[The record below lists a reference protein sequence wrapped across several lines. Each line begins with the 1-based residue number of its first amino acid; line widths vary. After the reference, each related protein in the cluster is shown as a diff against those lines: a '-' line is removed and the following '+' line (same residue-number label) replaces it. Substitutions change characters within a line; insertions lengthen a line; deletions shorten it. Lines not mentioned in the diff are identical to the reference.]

1 MYLLRSRLPR
11 HLVSIREL
19 SGLPDGFKLWI
30 PGLIVCRQRPGT
42 AKGITFL
49 LLEDEFGLVNVVVY
63 PDLYERQRLE
73 VRSTPMLIIE
83 GRLQLANNNVNI
95 VAERLHPMENIT
107 FASPN
112 ADKGWE
118 EPSTQPANPERIQ
131 LVRLTGSADGAKNDV
146 NIRAIVPAS
155 HNYR

>member
-1 MYLLRSRLPR
+1 MHLLRSRLPC
-11 HLVSIREL
+11 HLVSTREL
-19 SGLPDGFKLWI
+19 TELPNGFKLRI
-30 PGLIVCRQRPGT
+30 PGLVVCRQRPGT

-95 VAERLHPMENIT
+95 VAERLHPIENMT
-107 FASPN
+107 FETPN

-118 EPSTQPANPERIQ
+118 DISDQSVDPDRIQ
-131 LVRLTGSADGAKNDV
+131 LVRLTGSPEGPKNQDE
-146 NIRAIVPAS
+146 IRAIAPVS